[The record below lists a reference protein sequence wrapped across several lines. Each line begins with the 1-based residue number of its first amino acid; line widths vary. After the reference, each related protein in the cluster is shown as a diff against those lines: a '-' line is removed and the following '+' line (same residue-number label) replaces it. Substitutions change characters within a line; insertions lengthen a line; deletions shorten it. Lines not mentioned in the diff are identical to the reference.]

1 VSAPGASDVSPVA
14 WQATALAESDN
25 VAVALRPIGA
35 GERVVVRTP
44 RGAREVVAREA
55 IPLCHKIALADIA
68 SGEPLVKYGACIG
81 EATAAIACGA
91 WVHTHNVVSRRGRK
105 VR

>member
-1 VSAPGASDVSPVA
+1 MS
-14 WQATALAESDN
+14 WQATVLAESDN
-25 VAVALRPIGA
+25 VAVALRPIAA

-68 SGEPLVKYGACIG
+68 RGDALVKYGACIG
-81 EATAAIACGA
+81 EATDAIACGA
-91 WVHTHNVVSRRGRK
+91 WVHTHNLASRRGRAA
-105 VR
+105 R